1 MHAKHGIWLS
11 LAAVLVLTVPLACPA
26 SSGEFTQR
34 ITLSGDPLVLVNL
47 IGEIRLEGH
56 DGPQFEVEI
65 TVRGKDATDDL
76 IEVETEEG
84 DEARL
89 IVRFPLD
96 DECHYVYPPLGRNSN
111 TSFSPPGTNG
121 RANWLSWLGLGG
133 CRQIKVKGRGS
144 GLEVWADVVVKV
156 PAGKKLK
163 VVHGVGAILAE
174 AIEADLDLDISSGPI
189 TAQGMNG
196 NLRADTGSGS
206 VKVRDLRGDVDIDTG
221 SGSVRARNCSGQN
234 FLVDTGS
241 GSVEVEDITC
251 RRLVVDTGSGGVR
264 ARDIA
269 ADEATIDTG
278 SGSVKLALVEMGPGY
293 FEVDTG
299 SGSIEL
305 ILPKNASAKILAD
318 TGSGSVS
325 VDTDG
330 GRMKKVRSDHVS
342 MIIGDGE
349 ARVRLDTCSG
359 SIRIRQ
365 SG

>member
-1 MHAKHGIWLS
+1 MHAKHRIWLS
-11 LAAVLVLTVPLACPA
+11 LAAVLVLTIPLACPA

-34 ITLSGDPLVLVNL
+34 VTLSGDPLVLVNL

-121 RANWLSWLGLGG
+121 RANWLSWLGLDG
-133 CRQIKVKGRGS
+133 CRKIKVKGHGS

-156 PAGKKLK
+156 PAGKELK
-163 VVHGVGAILAE
+163 VIHGVGAILAS
-174 AIEADLDLDISSGPI
+174 AIEADLDLDISSGSI
-189 TAQGMNG
+189 TARGMNG

-206 VKVRDLRGDVDIDTG
+206 VKVRDLRGDVNI
-221 SGSVRARNCSGQN
+221 
-234 FLVDTGS
+234 DTGS

-251 RRLVVDTGSGGVR
+251 RRLVIDTGSGGVH
-264 ARDIA
+264 ARGIT

-278 SGSVKLALVEMGPGY
+278 SGSVKLAFVEMGPGY

-305 ILPKNASAKILAD
+305 IVPENASAKILAD
-318 TGSGSVS
+318 TGFGSVS
-325 VDTDG
+325 VETDG

-349 ARVRLDTCSG
+349 ARVRLDTGSG